1 MKILFILISLTLI
14 QGSEAKL
21 PREIEL
27 AIERKFDEKVVD
39 MVFGVNETKEI
50 IYPKIV
56 VTPDRVKF
64 MDEEGKILSQVA
76 YPENSKI
83 IFSQKGCFVGIEKFF
98 LNSTLLKSTL
108 EIKLDIFNDK
118 GERLWELPITWGYD
132 DPLPGFYISDK
143 DGSLV
148 LSDNSEGVL
157 YFYDSKGELRKKADL
172 FVGDKWNNERSVS
185 CCFSC
190 DSDYFVV
197 NALKN
202 YDTQEG
208 VGKSYIIL
216 FDSSGNEI
224 WRRPL
229 KEKISANVE
238 ISSSGNY
245 IVASGYKVS
254 KELGI
259 ESKSTFLLNKDG
271 ETIYRYPWLFRRAMF
286 SSDDRFIA
294 LGEKNR
300 ARLIKIQTGEI
311 LWETE
316 FTKRVRALD
325 ISRYGLVLVETARG
339 KYKEGIFVYYDPE
352 VTVITPGGE
361 KIYEKEFT
369 GSQFFTPYIKILDSG
384 KGFGVGFTDRFLF
397 YKEM

>member
-27 AIERKFDEKVVD
+27 AIERKFDEEVVG
-39 MVFGVNETKEI
+39 MVFGVNEIKEI
-50 IYPKIV
+50 IYPRIL

-64 MDEEGKILSQVA
+64 MGEEGKILSQVA
-76 YPENSKI
+76 YPENSQI
-83 IFSQKGCFVGIEKFF
+83 IFSQKGCLIGIEKFF
-98 LNSTLLKSTL
+98 MDSTLLKSTL

-118 GERLWELPITWGYD
+118 GKRLWELPITWGYD

-157 YFYDSKGELRKKADL
+157 YFYDSSGELRKKVDL
-172 FVGDKWNNERSVS
+172 FVGDKWNNERSIS
-185 CCFSC
+185 CSFS
-190 DSDYFVV
+190 SNGNYFIV
-197 NALKN
+197 NALKS
-202 YDTQEG
+202 YGSSPEESE
-208 VGKSYIIL
+208 SYIIL
-216 FDSSGNEI
+216 FDSTGGEI
-224 WRRPL
+224 WRKRL
-229 KEKISANVE
+229 KEKIGANVE
-238 ISSSGNY
+238 LSSSGNY

-271 ETIYRYPWLFRRAMF
+271 ETIYRYPWLFRQAVF

-369 GSQFFTPYIKILDSG
+369 GSQFYCPNIKILDSS